1 MTTTIHLKQEP
12 ETVDFPAAP
21 YVFIERVGNIPSNAP
36 QAWKTVE
43 KFAAALVQHN
53 QITGAAALYKPA
65 KGIYRAGFM
74 LAAPPLNLPAD
85 LTLRKSFNGGQEN
98 FCFTLTGP
106 FDDLPEANTRAFGIV
121 AEKKIPLRDDFNIEH
136 YLTDPRTTPADQ
148 NVTAILFP
156 TA

>member
-1 MTTTIHLKQEP
+1 MTTTINLKQEP
-12 ETVDFPAAP
+12 EAVDFPAAH

-36 QAWKTVE
+36 EAWKTVE
-43 KFAAALVQHN
+43 KFAAVLMQRN

-74 LAAPPLNLPAD
+74 LAAPPLDLPAE
-85 LTLRKSFNGGQEN
+85 LTYEKLSGGKYTR
-98 FCFTLTGP
+98 FTLTGP
-106 FDDLPEANTRAFGIV
+106 FDNLPEANTRAFGIV

-136 YLTDPRTTPADQ
+136 YLTDPRTTPAEQ

>member
-1 MTTTIHLKQEP
+1 MNTAINLTHEP
-12 ETVDFPAAP
+12 ETVDFPAAH
-21 YVFIERVGNIPSNAP
+21 YVFVERVGNIPANAP

-43 KFAAALVQHN
+43 PLTAEILKHN

-74 LAAPPLNLPAD
+74 LAAAPANLPD
-85 LTLRKSFNGGQEN
+85 ELRYEKINDGKYAR
-98 FCFTLTGP
+98 FTLTGP
-106 FDDLPEANTRAFGIV
+106 FDQLPEANTRAFGII
-121 AEKKIPLRDDFNIEH
+121 AEKRILLRDDFNIEH

-156 TA
+156 TV